1 MGRADVVLIAA
12 VATFATFVGAEV
24 ATRPVRV
31 TRAVQQQADEA
42 ADSPD
47 VAADTADAASDT
59 HAELSANR
67 RPSDQPEA
75 PDRSPAEVRGLIG
88 SATGTYMTDM
98 LADLHGSLVR
108 WPDRRGQGL
117 RVWVQSMSSVH
128 DWDLRYAQM
137 ARDAFDAWDVDLP
150 IRFDFVIDSATSD
163 VRITWTDRFAPELGR
178 RVGVTN
184 RRSDHHGWLVEANIT
199 IAIHDST
206 GQTIPPADLAG
217 IVRHEAGHAL
227 GLGHSK
233 DPRTIMFPIETGNG
247 ISPADRATLKLLY
260 ELPPGLVR

>member
-1 MGRADVVLIAA
+1 MGRADAALIAA
-12 VATFATFVGAEV
+12 VATLATFVGTEV
-24 ATRPVRV
+24 ATRPPRV
-31 TRAVQQQADEA
+31 THVVQQQANEAGDTVEVAAGA
-42 ADSPD
+42 AD
-47 VAADTADAASDT
+47 VAGDT
-59 HAELSANR
+59 HAELAANR
-67 RPSDQPEA
+67 LPSDQPEA

-98 LADLHGSLVR
+98 LADLRGSLVR
-108 WPDRRGQGL
+108 WPERRDGGL
-117 RVWVQSMSSVH
+117 RVWVQSMSSVR

-206 GQTIPPADLAG
+206 GHTIPPADLAG

-233 DPRTIMFPIETGNG
+233 DPRTIMFPVEMAND

-260 ELPPGLVR
+260 ELPPGPVR